1 MSQAVLV
8 DTSVFA
14 YALGGQHRYQQPCRE
29 FLWAARDQGLE
40 LHASVEMVQELAL
53 HRMRMVDPRTAVEQG
68 RLAARACVLHA
79 FDDRVLTVALELV
92 ESGRLRGRDAVHA
105 ATANVAGIT
114 SIVSTDPAF
123 DEVAE
128 RIDPARWAEN

>member
-53 HRMRMVDPRTAVEQG
+53 HRMRRSTHGPLSSRAGWRPG
-68 RLAARACVLHA
+68 RASCMPSM
-79 FDDRVLTVALELV
+79 
-92 ESGRLRGRDAVHA
+92 SG
-105 ATANVAGIT
+105 
-114 SIVSTDPAF
+114 F
-123 DEVAE
+123 
-128 RIDPARWAEN
+128 